1 MIDYRI
7 NKLKKFDDERGYVLH
22 GMKFNDK
29 ESFGIKEV
37 YFSTVNYGFYKG
49 WKKHQNMVL
58 NLIVI
63 EGKVLFYLAD
73 NEFKEFKEII
83 ICKNDLKRITIM
95 PKQWLSFTSLVKPD
109 SKIMNIANLTTGE
122 KLNQKIKLIIINK

>member
-7 NKLKKFDDERGYVLH
+7 NKLKKFDDERGSVLH

-73 NEFKEFKEII
+73 NEFREFKEII

-95 PKQWLSFTSLVKPD
+95 PNQWLSFTSLVKPD
-109 SKIMNIANLTTGE
+109 SKIMNIANLT
-122 KLNQKIKLIIINK
+122 NKEDITDNIPFFKPN

>member
-1 MIDYRI
+1 MIDYKI
-7 NKLKKFDDERGYVLH
+7 NKLKKFDDERGSVLH

-49 WKKHQNMVL
+49 WKKHHNMVL

-73 NEFKEFKEII
+73 NEFTEFQEII

-95 PKQWLSFTSLVKPD
+95 PNQWLSFTSLVRPS
-109 SKIMNIANLTTGE
+109 SKIMNIANLTNNEDITDNIPFF
-122 KLNQKIKLIIINK
+122 KPS

>member
-7 NKLKKFDDERGYVLH
+7 NKLKKLDDERGSVLH

-73 NEFKEFKEII
+73 NEFREFKEII

-95 PKQWLSFTSLVKPD
+95 PNQWLSFTSLVKPD
-109 SKIMNIANLTTGE
+109 SKIMNIANLT
-122 KLNQKIKLIIINK
+122 NKEDITDNIPFFKPN

>member
-1 MIDYRI
+1 MIEFKI
-7 NKLKKFDDERGYVLH
+7 NKLKKFDDERGSVLH
-22 GMKFNDK
+22 GMKFND
-29 ESFGIKEV
+29 EDSFGIKEV

-49 WKKHQNMVL
+49 WKKHQKMVL

-63 EGKVLFYLAD
+63 EGQVLFYLAD

-95 PKQWLSFTSLVKPD
+95 PNQWLSFTSLVKPS
-109 SKIMNIANLTTGE
+109 SKIMNIANLT
-122 KLNQKIKLIIINK
+122 NKEDITDNVPFFKPN

>member
-1 MIDYRI
+1 MIEFKI
-7 NKLKKFDDERGYVLH
+7 NKLKKFDDERGSVLH
-22 GMKFNDK
+22 GMKFND
-29 ESFGIKEV
+29 EDSFGIKEV

-49 WKKHQNMVL
+49 WKKHQKMVL

-63 EGKVLFYLAD
+63 EGQVLFYLAD

-95 PKQWLSFTSLVKPD
+95 PNQWVSFTSLTNPS
-109 SKIMNIANLTTGE
+109 SKIMNIANLT
-122 KLNQKIKLIIINK
+122 NKEDITDNKPFFKPN

>member
-109 SKIMNIANLTTGE
+109 SKIMNIANLT
-122 KLNQKIKLIIINK
+122 NKEDITDNIPFFKPN